1 MQKFVLITASALG
14 AFSVMIGA
22 FGAHMLQELLETKGR
37 VGTFETAVQYQFYHT
52 LALLAVGLLMFKIED
67 KLLDYAAIS
76 LISGIIIFC
85 GSLYLL
91 SVSGYRWLGMIT
103 PIGGLFFIAGWILLF
118 IVSYR
123 SLL

>member
-76 LISGIIIFC
+76 LIAGIIIFC

-103 PIGGLFFIAGWILLF
+103 PVGGLFFIAGWVLLF

-123 SLL
+123 SL

>member
-1 MQKFVLITASALG
+1 MHKFVLITASALG

-22 FGAHMLQELLETKGR
+22 FGAHALQELLETKGR

-52 LALLAVGLLMFKIED
+52 LALLAIGLLMFRVED

-76 LISGIIIFC
+76 MIIGILIFC

-103 PIGGLFFIAGWILLF
+103 PVGGLFFIAGWILLF
-118 IVSYR
+118 FVSYR
-123 SLL
+123 SL

>member
-22 FGAHMLQELLETKGR
+22 FGAHILQELLETKGR

-52 LALLAVGLLMFKIED
+52 LALLAIGLLMFKVED

-76 LISGIIIFC
+76 MIAGIVIFC

-103 PIGGLFFIAGWILLF
+103 PVGGLFFIAGWLLLF
-118 IVSYR
+118 FATYR
-123 SLL
+123 SFQ

>member
-76 LISGIIIFC
+76 LIAGIIIFC

-91 SVSGYRWLGMIT
+91 SISGYRWLGMIT

>member
-1 MQKFVLITASALG
+1 MQKFILITASALG

-22 FGAHMLQELLETKGR
+22 FGAHILQELLETKGR

-52 LALLAVGLLMFKIED
+52 LALLAVGLLMYKIND
-67 KLLDYAAIS
+67 KMLGYAGIAS
-76 LISGIIIFC
+76 LIGMAIFC

-103 PIGGLFFIAGWILLF
+103 PVGGLFFIAGWVLLF
-118 IVSYR
+118 LVTYR
-123 SLL
+123 NLQ

>member
-103 PIGGLFFIAGWILLF
+103 PVGGLFFIAGWVLLF

-123 SLL
+123 SL